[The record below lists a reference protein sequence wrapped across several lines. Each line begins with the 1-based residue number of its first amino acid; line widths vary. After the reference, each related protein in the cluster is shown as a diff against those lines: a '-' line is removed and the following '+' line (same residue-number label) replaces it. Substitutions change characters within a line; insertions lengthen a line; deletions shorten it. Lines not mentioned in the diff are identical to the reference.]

1 MKHAQQRRRDTLN
14 QPAGWGSLVHHTPG
28 QIPQIE
34 NVDALLH
41 VNDRLLAIFRKFK
54 QRAQVGG
61 QARAETY
68 RAMKEQA
75 QKIAVEIWSEEPDL
89 SRRAVACTINKRM
102 KWAIDERTIRKWITP
117 LHPSAL

>member
-28 QIPQIE
+28 QIPWIE
-34 NVDALLH
+34 NVDARRH

-61 QARAETY
+61 QARAETF
-68 RAMKEQA
+68 RDQKEQA
-75 QKIAVEIWSEEPDL
+75 KKRAGEIWSAQSDL
-89 SRRAVACTINKRM
+89 SCRAVALTIAQR
-102 KWAIDERTIRKWITP
+102 AGHSVRPRTIRRWIAP
-117 LHPSAL
+117 FRPSTK